1 MWRSSFSQYSSEES
15 VYFESLMH
23 SIRQNVDLQKKA
35 FQVLEQ
41 TGQKEPLLLE
51 SYRTPQSPTFH
62 GEGPFLFDHL
72 QLILQTL
79 FAIAEGSVSL
89 LSIEEFRSLKGYE
102 GEIQELEETIR
113 ENVAFF
119 EVFALCHDTAKWST
133 ITFSTKEGS
142 RGEAIGL
149 SLSQKQ
155 HWEEQ
160 GHQEQIKMRERYL
173 ELYRRFEEE
182 HHGETPEQIQFGF
195 YLSYGIDVHYPGHDR
210 AIHSPVYHGL
220 LECMATL
227 YHLPEQDIHYLED
240 LIAHHLDPLQDFTHV
255 RPERIAKYYHF
266 ARTRGY
272 DADDY
277 LDRLQAIT
285 LLDGVCG
292 SIHTGAHGS
301 WQEFMLIQNFFRSE
315 HNFLPSRREEKQK
328 HREEDEKK
336 VLNRYFRET
345 GLDGVALMKLLGS
358 SPGPSFG
365 KILQQIHQAILGKEE
380 MPSFGKTIDQ
390 ELKERT
396 GNFFQRYF

>member
-240 LIAHHLDPLQDFTHV
+240 LIAHHLD
-255 RPERIAKYYHF
+255 
-266 ARTRGY
+266 
-272 DADDY
+272 
-277 LDRLQAIT
+277 RLQAIT

-390 ELKERT
+390 ELKER
-396 GNFFQRYF
+396 